1 MRPHGERQV
10 FGMSCVKW
18 VCGVLAAT
26 SSALLV
32 PAAAKAENGSIGA
45 LYDVSVAGFGF
56 ARASLS
62 LVVNKNR
69 YSATIS
75 TQPAGIGTL
84 VTAGKGTAKASG
96 TLNGR
101 TVVPSR
107 YNMNSTSENRNSHV
121 KMKVGDGR
129 IRTLSVAPKLR
140 PRGDRVEITANHHK
154 DIVDPVSAILM
165 PLENDSETFGPKAC
179 DRRIPIFDGWTR
191 YDIQLSYKRRKKV
204 RGFGYD
210 GDVIICAARWVPVAG
225 HRPAKKSVQYMA
237 ANTDMEIWLAPL
249 AGTRVLFPYRASM
262 RTVAGKLIVLARKI
276 KMSGTRPRV
285 QAAR

>member
-1 MRPHGERQV
+1 MLFSIG
-10 FGMSCVKW
+10 CVTRI
-18 VCGVLAAT
+18 VGIMAAVG
-26 SSALLV
+26 SAILV
-32 PAAAKAENGSIGA
+32 PTSLKAENGSIGA
-45 LYDVSVAGFGF
+45 LYDVSIAGFGF

-62 LVVNKNR
+62 LVVNENR

-75 TQPAGIGTL
+75 TQPAGVGTL

-96 TLNGR
+96 YLNGK
-101 TVVPSR
+101 TVLPSR
-107 YNMNSTSENRNSHV
+107 YNMNSSSDNKRSYV
-121 KMKVGDGR
+121 KMKVGEGR
-129 IRTLSVAPKLR
+129 LKTLNVAPKLR
-140 PRGDRVEITANHHK
+140 PFKDRIAVTAKHHS

-165 PLENDSETFGPKAC
+165 PLENSSASFGPQAC

-210 GDVIICAARWVPVAG
+210 GDVIICSARWVPVAG

-262 RTVAGKLIVLARKI
+262 RTAAGKLIVLARKI
-276 KMSGTRPRV
+276 NMSAAPSRV
-285 QAAR
+285 QAAK